1 MNRDDIFSLL
11 IHILGPLHSHR
22 QVDQSQLDKFEDILK
37 HSLTQP
43 SLEFRRTGLQFP
55 DFQTNISPELREK
68 LQKMT
73 DEIVAAQA
81 TRTASDPIFW
91 LRQRNFDFK
100 AGIEENAENFLESRF
115 IVRSIY

>member
-1 MNRDDIFSLL
+1 MTRDDIFSLL
-11 IHILGPLHSHR
+11 THILGPLNSHR
-22 QVDQSQLDKFEDILK
+22 QDEQSQLDKLEDILK

-73 DEIVAAQA
+73 DEIVAY
-81 TRTASDPIFW
+81 
-91 LRQRNFDFK
+91 RQR
-100 AGIEENAENFLESRF
+100 E
-115 IVRSIY
+115 

>member
-1 MNRDDIFSLL
+1 MTRDDIFSLL

-22 QVDQSQLDKFEDILK
+22 QDDQSQLDKLEDILK

-55 DFQTNISPELREK
+55 DFQNNISPELREK

-73 DEIVAAQA
+73 DEIIAAQA
-81 TRTASDPIFW
+81 TRTANDPIFW
-91 LRQRNFDFK
+91 VRQRNFDFK
-100 AGIEENAENFLESRF
+100 AGIE
-115 IVRSIY
+115 